1 MTRKNRALLH
11 LLFLGVIAIING
23 AYIKINGNPNG
34 IYVLCGGAFL
44 KFFSSIG
51 LILNNYKRFTTKTS
65 N

>member
-1 MTRKNRALLH
+1 
-11 LLFLGVIAIING
+11 LGVIAIING